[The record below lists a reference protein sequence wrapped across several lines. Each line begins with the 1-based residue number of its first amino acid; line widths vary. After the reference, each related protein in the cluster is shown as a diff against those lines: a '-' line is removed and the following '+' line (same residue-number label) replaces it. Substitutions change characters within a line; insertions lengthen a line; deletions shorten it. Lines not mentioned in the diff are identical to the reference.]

1 MVQVKFNKPI
11 GKDFNNLFED
21 FFNNFPATIADE
33 ATSLLR
39 KNSVPVNIKET
50 LTAYK
55 LEVIAPGFEKADF
68 KVNLENNLLT
78 VSAERKAETKEENE
92 KQVRKEF
99 SYSSFKRS
107 FTIDEKIDAA
117 AIEAAYNN
125 GVLQLNLPKKAE
137 VNTSAKEIIIN

>member
-1 MVQVKFNKPI
+1 MVQIKFNKPI

-21 FFNNFPATIADE
+21 FFNNFPATVADE

-39 KNSVPVNIKET
+39 KNSVPVNIKESSA
-50 LTAYK
+50 AYK

-78 VSAERKAETKEENE
+78 VSAERKAETKDENE

-99 SYSSFKRS
+99 NYSSFKRS
-107 FTIDEKIDAA
+107 FTIDDKIDAA

-137 VNTSAKEIIIN
+137 VNTSAKKIIIN

>member
-33 ATSLLR
+33 AASLLR
-39 KNSVPVNIKET
+39 KNTVPVNIKET
-50 LTAYK
+50 PAAYK

-92 KQVRKEF
+92 KQVKKEF
-99 SYSSFKRS
+99 DYSSFKRS
-107 FTIDEKIDAA
+107 FTIDEKIDTS

>member
-1 MVQVKFNKPI
+1 MVQIKFNKPI

-21 FFNNFPATIADE
+21 FFNSFPATVADE

-39 KNSVPVNIKET
+39 KNSVPVNIKESSA
-50 LTAYK
+50 AYK

-78 VSAERKAETKEENE
+78 VSAERKAETKDENE

-99 SYSSFKRS
+99 NYSSFKRS
-107 FTIDEKIDAA
+107 FTIDDKIDAA

-137 VNTSAKEIIIN
+137 VNTSAKKIIIN

>member
-33 ATSLLR
+33 AASLLG
-39 KNSVPVNIKET
+39 KNSVPANIKET
-50 LTAYK
+50 PSAYK

-99 SYSSFKRS
+99 NYSSFKRS
-107 FTIDEKIDAA
+107 FTIDEKIDTS

>member
-39 KNSVPVNIKET
+39 KNSIPVNIKESSA
-50 LTAYK
+50 AYK

-78 VSAERKAETKEENE
+78 VSAERKAEIKEENE

-107 FTIDEKIDAA
+107 FTIDEKIDTS
-117 AIEAAYNN
+117 AIEAVYNN